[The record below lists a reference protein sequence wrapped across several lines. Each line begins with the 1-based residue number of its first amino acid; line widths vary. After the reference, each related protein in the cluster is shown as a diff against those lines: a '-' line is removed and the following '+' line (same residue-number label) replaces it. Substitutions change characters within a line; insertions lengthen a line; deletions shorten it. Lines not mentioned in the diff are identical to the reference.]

1 MFLPG
6 YDEIVG
12 VRDRIL
18 DDQRFNDSNRY
29 VESPSNFQTYLLPVS
44 RIRQGSRATTVDIGD
59 NLLPSLM
66 VLDCSLTVVEI

>member
-18 DDQRFNDSNRY
+18 DDKQFSDSNRY
-29 VESPSNFQTYLLPVS
+29 VQNPFELSNMPVTCVHTCQLL
-44 RIRQGSRATTVDIGD
+44 RIFRKLYGFFVPLRALFKIVQ
-59 NLLPSLM
+59 LAR
-66 VLDCSLTVVEI
+66 

>member
-29 VESPSNFQTYLLPVS
+29 VESPLELSNIIVL
-44 RIRQGSRATTVDIGD
+44 
-59 NLLPSLM
+59 SL
-66 VLDCSLTVVEI
+66 VPAKAGPCC